1 MILNSQHTHDEPGD
15 GKADSIKL
23 ARDLV
28 REWKRALA
36 DDRQAQAEW
45 QVAEGGAWSWHGDG
59 LHAESNG
66 ADWSAL
72 NWQRCNAEALR
83 GLKNF
88 VIEVWISGKAEAAGL
103 SFGAYKDFLAP
114 LEPEIG
120 IRYLQVEVDVTA
132 GRWAFRVDGRLM
144 ARNWCDSAIQS
155 TEDIVNGVL
164 TLKGQRIE
172 HVLFQDLAIHTF
184 ASSCQVSIVIPC
196 YRFLQRLRVA
206 LHNWCHQDVSP
217 GAYEVLVVNPDSP
230 DGTHEY
236 LSAVASSYPHVR
248 VREVAVESVLATNKG
263 KMINRAAA
271 VSQGQ
276 WIWLADADTLFAPN
290 SVATVMPD
298 IKELRPYLFYGQRR
312 YLTIGQTNALIA
324 GRIDGLAEFEA
335 LAQSTL
341 PRGSHNAPWGYT
353 QIVHRS
359 IMEHVRYR
367 EEFNHFAQ
375 SDMLF
380 VEDCRRRRIMPQ
392 QIEGLVCLHLEHPF
406 AWYGTSTFL

>member
-1 MILNSQHTHDEPGD
+1 ME
-15 GKADSIKL
+15 L
-23 ARDLV
+23 AHDLV
-28 REWKRALA
+28 REWN
-36 DDRQAQAEW
+36 QAIAGDLQTRAEW
-45 QVAEGGAWSWHGDG
+45 QVAEGGVWTWQSNG
-59 LHAESNG
+59 LHTENNG
-66 ADWSAL
+66 TDWSNI
-72 NWQRCNAEALR
+72 NWQRCGEAVLR

-103 SFGAYKDFLAP
+103 SFGPYKDFLAP
-114 LEPEIG
+114 LEPEMG

-144 ARNWCDSAIQS
+144 ARNWWDSAIQS
-155 TEDIVNGVL
+155 TEDIVNGAL
-164 TLKGQRIE
+164 SLKGQHIE
-172 HVLFQDLAIHTF
+172 HVLFQDLTIHTF
-184 ASSCQVSIVIPC
+184 ASSCHVSIVIPC
-196 YRFLQRLRVA
+196 YRFLQRLKVS
-206 LHNWCHQDVSP
+206 LHNWCHQDVLP
-217 GAYEVLVVNPDSP
+217 GTYEVLVVNPDSP

-236 LSAVASSYPHVR
+236 LNAVASSYPHVR
-248 VREVAVESVLATNKG
+248 VREVAVESTLATNKG
-263 KMINRAAA
+263 KMINRAVA
-271 VSQGQ
+271 VSQGE
-276 WIWLADADTLFAPN
+276 WIWLADADALFAPG
-290 SVATVMPD
+290 SVAIVMPE
-298 IKELRPYLFYGQRR
+298 IKEQRPYLFYGQRR

-359 IMEHVRYR
+359 VMEHVRYR

-380 VEDCRRRRIMPQ
+380 VEDCKRRGVIPQ
-392 QIEGLVCLHLEHPF
+392 QIERLVCLHLEHPF